1 MASQP
6 LEEMMAQQQRAAGED
21 PSAPPESLRDRS
33 KPWGFPQL
41 SALGSLAEFWLLW
54 NEGSP
59 QAPSGTRKPVKVG
72 PLCPGLPPG
81 GPALWARGVDWT
93 KPCSRVGAWT
103 GWGVCGGGAAGC
115 QVGKGSWQA

>member
-6 LEEMMAQQQRAAGED
+6 LEEMMAQQQRAGGED
-21 PSAPPESLRDRS
+21 LDTPPGAPCESLRDRA

-59 QAPSGTRKPVKVG
+59 QAPPEIRKPVKVG
-72 PLCPGLPPG
+72 PASCNTPHRTTWNTERYTGQ
-81 GPALWARGVDWT
+81 VD
-93 KPCSRVGAWT
+93 R
-103 GWGVCGGGAAGC
+103 
-115 QVGKGSWQA
+115 